1 MARPPPTPSAAS
13 KDQCGPWD
21 DAAPLLKLPP
31 NVCFLPSTNR
41 TSSKPNTEPMA
52 RAPKPITAT
61 LITEKEYLEEVE
73 EKEEE
78 EEEDVVEVVEDMA
91 ALKSFNSPL
100 SLCTAI
106 SHETPAKPSLQK
118 HAPSLHNPRLLQS

>member
-1 MARPPPTPSAAS
+1 
-13 KDQCGPWD
+13 
-21 DAAPLLKLPP
+21 
-31 NVCFLPSTNR
+31 
-41 TSSKPNTEPMA
+41 MA

-73 EKEEE
+73 EEEKEEE
-78 EEEDVVEVVEDMA
+78 EEEDVVEDMA